1 MTIGRLI
8 FREIAH
14 RKVSFLVGLLAVV
27 LAVAT
32 LIGAQAITQGDAL
45 ETSRL
50 LAEKQQQVESA
61 LADKREAVA
70 RAGAE
75 LEDAIRKQ
83 MLGLGFN
90 VLILPEDQNL
100 SELHLSGGLSATM
113 PESYVDK
120 LAGSDIV
127 TVNHLLPSVTRR
139 IAWPEQERDVI
150 LVGTR
155 GEVPIMHRGLKKP
168 MLEAVAHGKIVVG
181 YDIHKDLGLAEGDAL
196 TLMGREF
203 TVSTL
208 HPQRGSEDDVTVW
221 IDLEQAQQML
231 GLENLIHAI
240 LALECECAGDRI
252 SVIREEIAGILPGTQ
267 VVERYSAA
275 LARAEARAK
284 AKESAESAL
293 AAEEESA
300 AQMLQREAASRRE
313 HEARRLAIA
322 GVIVPFAMIA
332 SIALIGL
339 LAYANARARQP
350 EIGILRAIGLT
361 GGQIM
366 GAFLGKAVLIGLIGG
381 ILGALLGVAVVMSIP
396 GAMSSTADVNQ
407 QIWSAVASSPT
418 MVTTYLLAPLVA
430 TLLAGLASWVPAL
443 LAARQDPALILQ
455 GE

>member
-1 MTIGRLI
+1 MSIGRLI
-8 FREIAH
+8 LHEIAH
-14 RKVSFLVGLLAVV
+14 RKISFLLGVLAVMF
-27 LAVAT
+27 AVAT
-32 LIGAQAITQGDAL
+32 LVAAQAITQGDAL

-50 LAEKQQQVESA
+50 LAAKEAQGETA
-61 LADKREAVA
+61 LTEKREAVA
-70 RAGAE
+70 TAGAE
-75 LEDAIRKQ
+75 LEDAMRKH

-120 LAGSDIV
+120 LANSDIV

-139 IAWPEQERDVI
+139 ITWSEHERDVI

-155 GEVPIMHRGLKKP
+155 GEVPIMHRALKKP
-168 MLEAVAHGKIVVG
+168 LLEAVAPGKIVVG
-181 YDIHKDLGLAEGDAL
+181 YDIHQDLGLSEGDAV
-196 TLMGREF
+196 TLMGKEF
-203 TVSTL
+203 TVSSL
-208 HPQRGSEDDVTVW
+208 HPQRGNDDDVTVW

-252 SVIREEIAGILPGTQ
+252 SVVREEIAGILPGTQ

-275 LARAEARAK
+275 LARAEARSK
-284 AKESAESAL
+284 AKDSAEAAL
-293 AAEEESA
+293 AAEEQSA
-300 AQMLQREAASRRE
+300 KGMLEREAAGRRE
-313 HEARRLAIA
+313 HETQRLAMA
-322 GVIVPFAMIA
+322 GLIVPFAMIA
-332 SIALIGL
+332 SIALIAL

-361 GGQIM
+361 SGQIM
-366 GAFLGKAVLIGLIGG
+366 AAFLGKAVLIGLLGG
-381 ILGALLGVAVVMSIP
+381 ILGVLLGAAVVMNIP
-396 GAMSSTADVNQ
+396 GAMSRAPEINP
-407 QIWSAVASSPT
+407 QIWSAVASSRP
-418 MVTTYLLAPLVA
+418 MVTTFLLAPIAA